1 MSPIHSVTLTAPRP
15 SETRHNEPETTRS
28 ELDRKFIAAIERLG
42 RARRVARQAVAT
54 EFHISLLQLQIVEHL
69 DTLSSRRLGLLA
81 AELDVTQ
88 PTISDAISALYDK
101 GIAERKADSDD
112 GRATQATLTATGSEL
127 AARATATLAPKLHDE
142 RVDSD
147 QDQAT
152 ALKVVLNEIRRMQL
166 AGVISIN
173 RSCLS
178 YSHCQPPV
186 ASVPGRCLLL
196 RTELTPADLRVDCAD
211 HHLAP

>member
-1 MSPIHSVTLTAPRP
+1 MTSPSGPFSADYSMSPIHSVTLTAPRP

-28 ELDRKFIAAIERLG
+28 ELDRKFIAVIERLG
-42 RARRVARQAVAT
+42 RALRVALQAVAT

-69 DTLSSRRLGLLA
+69 DTLGPRRLGLLA

-101 GIAERKADSDD
+101 GIV
-112 GRATQATLTATGSEL
+112 EL

-152 ALKVVLNEIRRMQL
+152 A
-166 AGVISIN
+166 A
-173 RSCLS
+173 
-178 YSHCQPPV
+178 
-186 ASVPGRCLLL
+186 A
-196 RTELTPADLRVDCAD
+196 
-211 HHLAP
+211 